1 MISFTAGNMKIL
13 IADNHELI
21 LESMRGMLEEHFP
34 QARLRKASDGIAALD
49 EARRFSPD
57 VIISDFK
64 MPGLNGL
71 ELISRLRQEAWKG
84 KFVVLTMVN
93 ELMVIQA
100 LMAMKADG
108 IISKECDK
116 TEILKGVAAVLRGES
131 FVCSNTKNV
140 LNQGQQAP
148 SKIPVLSKREQE
160 VLRLI
165 CEEKKNKEIAS
176 ILHIS
181 VYTIET
187 HKKNLIRKLNVKSTV
202 GLVKYAYDSGLFG
215 GSSSDGKTEG

>member
-1 MISFTAGNMKIL
+1 MFSFTAGNMKIL

-21 LESMRGMLEEHFP
+21 LESMRSMLEEHFS
-34 QARLRKASDGIAALD
+34 QASLRKASDGASALE
-49 EARRFSPD
+49 EARRFRPD
-57 VIISDFK
+57 LIISDFK

-71 ELISRLRQEAWKG
+71 ELLSRLKHEAWKG
-84 KFVVLTMVN
+84 KFIVLTMVN

-116 TEILKGVAAVLRGES
+116 SEILKGTAAVLKGET
-131 FVCSNTKNV
+131 FVCSYTQSV
-140 LNQGQQAP
+140 LKQSQQP
-148 SKIPVLSKREQE
+148 QSIVPVLSKREQE

-165 CEEKKNKEIAS
+165 CEEKKNKEIAEA
-176 ILHIS
+176 LHIS
-181 VYTIET
+181 VYTIES

-202 GLVKYAYDSGLFG
+202 GLVKYAYDSGLYG
-215 GSSSDGKTEG
+215 GMVSDGKTDG